1 MACGCSGTTA
11 AQEWSVTL
19 PDGTTQ
25 TVTSDVAARQM
36 IAKAGGG
43 VMRRKA

>member
-1 MACGCSGTTA
+1 MACGCGKSSSA
-11 AQEWSVTL
+11 EQWSVTL

-43 VMRRKA
+43 VMRRKT